1 MVVAAMGERLCSL
14 SVAPRNENR
23 LGGRDLHGTFG
34 SSQTEMVMDEGK
46 GLGQAIRAGSLA
58 RLNGAQRKALDE
70 VHSRCEEEGE
80 CWLWQRSVNSS
91 GYPQFRVGGTL
102 KMVRTYLMTEVLGL
116 QIPAG
121 WWATT
126 KCRNKRCCSPAC
138 LVALPRGTV
147 MERSYEAGAR
157 PTAVGYADRLSA
169 IVAQGITKLGFE
181 GAKFVREDVMSLSA
195 SAAGEL
201 LGVSKSTVCRARRGE
216 SWRTVHPSASVFAWA
231 ASSVA

>member
-1 MVVAAMGERLCSL
+1 
-14 SVAPRNENR
+14 
-23 LGGRDLHGTFG
+23 
-34 SSQTEMVMDEGK
+34 MDESK

-58 RLNGAQRKALDE
+58 RLNGVQRKAMDE
-70 VHSRCEEEGE
+70 VRQRCEEEGD
-80 CWLWQRSVNSS
+80 CWLWQKSVNSS

-116 QIPAG
+116 EIPAG

-126 KCRNKRCCSPAC
+126 ECRNKKCCSPAC

-157 PTAVGYADRLSA
+157 PTAVGYADRLSQ

-181 GAKFVREDVMSLSA
+181 GAKFVREDGAGLSGT
-195 SAAGEL
+195 AAGQIF
-201 LGVSKSTVCRARRGE
+201 GVSKSAVCRARRGE
-216 SWRTVHPSASVFAWA
+216 TWRTVHPNASVFAWA
-231 ASSVA
+231 ASSAA